1 MLREV
6 MQVNFQLCMKG
17 KRWGIKQV
25 KQGACDSPHESCG
38 SGGDRR
44 QFGQIWYMSL
54 WWQLH
59 PITTSQSSCKTC
71 NLHDF
76 FFVFC
81 WFFFVE
87 ISQGFSLH
95 LSISKLPHTDI
106 TFAPHLVCWHFS
118 PLINTPAEMM
128 GLLVGVHVL
137 KYAKNALFSAGAG
150 GLHRNH
156 LNQYKWEADEFWTFD
171 HTLNVTLHLIS
182 GMFKD

>member
-1 MLREV
+1 MNHVAQEETE
-6 MQVNFQLCMKG
+6 
-17 KRWGIKQV
+17 
-25 KQGACDSPHESCG
+25 DSLDRYDTWAYDDSCIL
-38 SGGDRR
+38 SQQARVVAKPVT
-44 QFGQIWYMSL
+44 YM
-54 WWQLH
+54 
-59 PITTSQSSCKTC
+59 T
-71 NLHDF
+71 F
-76 FFVFC
+76 FFFC
-81 WFFFVE
+81 FFVCE

>member
-1 MLREV
+1 MWLSTWIMWLR
-6 MQVNFQLCMKG
+6 
-17 KRWGIKQV
+17 
-25 KQGACDSPHESCG
+25 
-38 SGGDRR
+38 RR
-44 QFGQIWYMSL
+44 RKTVWTDIRRVTWYMSL
-54 WWQLH
+54 WQLH
-59 PITTSQSSCKTC
+59 PIATSQSSC
-71 NLHDF
+71 LHGF
-76 FFVFC
+76 CFFLFFVVFV
-81 WFFFVE
+81 FFVVE
-87 ISQGFSLH
+87 ISRGFSLH

-150 GLHRNH
+150 ALHRNH
-156 LNQYKWEADEFWTFD
+156 LNQYKWEADEFWTFN

>member
-1 MLREV
+1 
-6 MQVNFQLCMKG
+6 MKG

-25 KQGACDSPHESCG
+25 KQGTCDSPHESCG
-38 SGGDRR
+38 SGGDGR
-44 QFGQIWYMSL
+44 QFGQIL
-54 WWQLH
+54 DL
-59 PITTSQSSCKTC
+59 
-71 NLHDF
+71 LHDTWVYDSCILSQQARVVAYMAF
-76 FFVFC
+76 GFFWFFVVFV
-81 WFFFVE
+81 VE